1 MIAWPLVAVAWTVWS
16 IPAEG
21 ACDGGRVR
29 VARQKLGGP
38 PPGVATVDVS
48 ADGRYVAFVSLARLT
63 RNDDNTVDDVY
74 VLDRVTDRV
83 SLETTVDGR
92 AANGSSEHPRL
103 SADGRVLVYSTIA
116 ANLVG
121 VTVGTVGNQVLRRD
135 RISGHVTLVS
145 HTPDGAPGNAWSG
158 HPDVSEDGR
167 YVVFA
172 SHATDLVAGGD
183 ANLGGSD
190 IYLFDAADGRVRRI
204 SLATSGAQLPW
215 GQSSTPAI
223 SANGRYVAF
232 ASTALLDAPAIP
244 PDGPPATPPRA
255 IFLRDLSTGAVRRIS
270 ATRGGQP
277 PNGASYY
284 PAISADGQR
293 VAFVSDATNLDD
305 DARAVKRENIY
316 LHDSRA
322 PRLRLVS
329 RGASG
334 STADGESRAPALSGD
349 GRYVL
354 FSSEAS
360 NLHCVE
366 HCGARADL
374 NLVSDVFRA
383 DTANG
388 RIDRLS
394 GGTEM
399 ARWWTP
405 SSGVAS
411 DRTGR
416 VVAFSSREP
425 IDAADLE
432 HDDDLFVE
440 DLSNAGDCTPAF
452 DRF

>member
-1 MIAWPLVAVAWTVWS
+1 MIAWPLVAVAWAMWP
-16 IPAEG
+16 IPAHET
-21 ACDGGRVR
+21 CDGGRVR
-29 VARQKLGGP
+29 VARQKLGGTSL
-38 PPGVATVDVS
+38 GVATVDVS

-63 RNDDNTVDDVY
+63 RADDNTIDDVY

-83 SLETTVDGR
+83 SLETAAHDR
-92 AANGSSEHPRL
+92 ASDGSSEHPRL
-103 SADGRVLVYSTIA
+103 SADGRVLVFSTVA
-116 ANLVG
+116 SNLVG
-121 VTVGTVGNQVLRRD
+121 VTVGTVGSQVLRRD
-135 RISGHVTLVS
+135 RFSGVVTLVS

-172 SHATDLVAGGD
+172 SHATDLVPGDD
-183 ANLGGSD
+183 ANRGGSD
-190 IYLFDAADGRVRRI
+190 VYLFDAADGSVRRI
-204 SLATSGAQLPW
+204 SLATSGTQLPW

-232 ASTALLDAPAIP
+232 ASTALLDATATP

-255 IFLRDLSTGAVRRIS
+255 IFRRDLSTGAVTRIS

-293 VAFVSDATNLDD
+293 VAFVSSATNLDD
-305 DARAVKRENIY
+305 DGRAVKRENVY
-316 LHDSRA
+316 LHDNRA
-322 PRLRLVS
+322 SRLRLVS

-334 STADGESRAPALSGD
+334 GVADGESRSPALSGD

-360 NLHCVE
+360 NLHCSDR
-366 HCGARADL
+366 CGARADL

-383 DTANG
+383 DITNG

-394 GGTEM
+394 GGGPED
-399 ARWWTP
+399 RWWTP
-405 SSGVAS
+405 SAGAAS
-411 DRTGR
+411 DRSGR
-416 VVAFSSREP
+416 VVAFSSRQP

-440 DLSNAGDCTPAF
+440 DLSTDGACAPTF